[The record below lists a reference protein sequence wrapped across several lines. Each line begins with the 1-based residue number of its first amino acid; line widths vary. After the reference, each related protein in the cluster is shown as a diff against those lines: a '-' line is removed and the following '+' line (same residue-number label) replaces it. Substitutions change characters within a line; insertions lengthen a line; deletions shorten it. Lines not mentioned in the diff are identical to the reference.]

1 MQYLTSEASYFN
13 LLQPGKCEEA
23 AGVARAKS
31 EPMST
36 SKAKLL
42 LIAVFVARGTS
53 FLFSKTLMQS
63 MTPMSILAVRF
74 ILSFL
79 VLAAVFF
86 RKLTACSKASLRGG
100 IILGI
105 LYTVCMIFEMYGL
118 RLIDTGVS
126 SLIENMAIV
135 LVPIYV
141 AALTR
146 TMPKA
151 KTMLCAGLAVAGVG
165 FLSLAQSHLA
175 GSGFGILLAVCA
187 AMTYAACIIVTEKV
201 SQGGDPITIGIIQ
214 LGTMGVLSLAVSLFS
229 GTFALPQTGSQWFM
243 ILMLVLVCSC
253 FGFAFQPVG
262 QKYVPAETAAVFTVV
277 NPLTTSIMG
286 ITIAGESIS
295 PAKIAG
301 YILILSA
308 LFLYNLKQK

>member
-1 MQYLTSEASYFN
+1 MQYLTSEASYFD

-53 FLFSKTLMQS
+53 FLFSKTLMLS
-63 MTPMSILAVRF
+63 MMPMSILAVRF

-86 RKLTACSKASLRGG
+86 RKLTACSRASLKGG
-100 IILGI
+100 VILGI

-175 GSGFGILLAVCA
+175 GSGQPGSWQDGTPAAWGGGQPGQQGQPSGHVFGGQ
-187 AMTYAACIIVTEKV
+187 
-201 SQGGDPITIGIIQ
+201 SQH
-214 LGTMGVLSLAVSLFS
+214 
-229 GTFALPQTGSQWFM
+229 
-243 ILMLVLVCSC
+243 
-253 FGFAFQPVG
+253 QPD
-262 QKYVPAETAAVFTVV
+262 
-277 NPLTTSIMG
+277 
-286 ITIAGESIS
+286 
-295 PAKIAG
+295 
-301 YILILSA
+301 
-308 LFLYNLKQK
+308 